1 MFWKSTY
8 NEFIKIAAKPR
19 SYIGIGAITLI
30 IGIILFAM
38 KLDGMTFI
46 SYVTQ
51 PFEQSL
57 AFEGNILNGNL
68 IAFIILQMLI
78 IHVPL
83 LIALVTGDLVSGEG
97 AMGTI
102 RLLLTKPISRTSI
115 LFSKYISGCAYTLV
129 LLLWMAFM
137 ALIVGK
143 WLFGSGDLMVLNS
156 NSDGL
161 IVFQEHDIAWRF
173 LCGFGV
179 AYLSLVMVATLSLT
193 LSCFSDNSIGPIVST
208 MSIIILFTIIGALD
222 VPSLQKIQPYL
233 FTTHMVSWRNFFE
246 DPLPVKKIIESASI
260 LLFHIVG
267 LLGIAVYKFN
277 RKDILS

>member
-30 IGIILFAM
+30 VGIILFAM
-38 KLDGMTFI
+38 KADGLSFI
-46 SYVTQ
+46 SFVTQ

-57 AFEGNILNGNL
+57 SFEGNILNGNL

-115 LFSKYISGCAYTLV
+115 LFSKYLAGCAYTLV
-129 LLLWMAFM
+129 ILFWLGFL

-143 WLFGSGDLMVLNS
+143 LLFGSGDLMVLNS
-156 NSDGL
+156 DGL
-161 IVFQEHDIAWRF
+161 VVLQEKDLMWRF
-173 LCGFGV
+173 LCGFGIS
-179 AYLSLVMVATLSLT
+179 YLSLVTIATLSLT
-193 LSCFSDNSIGPIVST
+193 LSCFSENSIGPIVST
-208 MSIIILFTIIGALD
+208 MAVIIIFTIIGTLD
-222 VPSLQKIQPYL
+222 VPVLHKIQPYL
-233 FTTHMVSWRNFFE
+233 FTSHMMAWRDFFE
-246 DPLPVKKIIESASI
+246 DPLPVEKILRSSII
-260 LLFHIVG
+260 LLAHIVA
-267 LLGIAVYKFN
+267 LLFIAVYKFK